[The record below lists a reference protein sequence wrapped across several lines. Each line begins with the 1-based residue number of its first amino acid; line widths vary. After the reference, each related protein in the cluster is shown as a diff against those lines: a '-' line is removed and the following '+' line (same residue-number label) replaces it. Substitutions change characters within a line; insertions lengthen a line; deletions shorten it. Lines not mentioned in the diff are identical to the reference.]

1 MTKLQFI
8 SSANYSSSSA
18 ACDIERGACQR
29 AKLDPEKA
37 AMGSISGTS
46 SGSHASPCKKQQG
59 REEALERRMRRWGGN
74 SSWKSPV
81 LISLRIKSY
90 LLRNE
95 WHWQRGCQSSCWFVS
110 FMISIPP
117 SRAPDTEPCAKIVS
131 THLPKPRPAF
141 FNRLFCNTTCQ
152 YLTRLHLICL
162 SVGSKIRHL
171 LLFLSLAILCWFLLL
186 QCFIL
191 FCQLFKLNSTESAK
205 IHLCGAAPWLSLDLI
220 F

>member
-8 SSANYSSSSA
+8 SSASYSSSSA
-18 ACDIERGACQR
+18 ACDIESGACQR

-59 REEALERRMRRWGGN
+59 REEALERRTRRWGGN

-95 WHWQRGCQSSCWFVS
+95 WHWQRGCQSSCWFLFHS
-110 FMISIPP
+110 WFPSPP
-117 SRAPDTEPCAKIVS
+117 PGPQTQSHV
-131 THLPKPRPAF
+131 PRLYLHIYP
-141 FNRLFCNTTCQ
+141 NPGLHSCSLIDCSVTPHVNT
-152 YLTRLHLICL
+152 
-162 SVGSKIRHL
+162 
-171 LLFLSLAILCWFLLL
+171 
-186 QCFIL
+186 
-191 FCQLFKLNSTESAK
+191 
-205 IHLCGAAPWLSLDLI
+205 SLDYT
-220 F
+220 